1 LWVGLP
7 RTIGNAR
14 NKAVFKPGETI
25 AMNVPAEAFD
35 LTVAFDRDVMGL
47 PVRRATAEGS
57 VVFEFGSKNLG
68 VGRVPTYSQA
78 ES

>member
-1 LWVGLP
+1 
-7 RTIGNAR
+7 
-14 NKAVFKPGETI
+14 
-25 AMNVPAEAFD
+25 MNVPAEAFD